1 MVGTMIPR
9 MPGWAASHSISA
21 TERST
26 PWVMGTS
33 AMPPW
38 RSGLRA
44 HISARNRLWA
54 RAPAK
59 ASSGSA
65 MAPAERPAPNG
76 GEAMPVMASAS
87 ANITSAV
94 TPSASSS
101 LSRCSMS
108 QAPRSPSSLSVSQPM
123 M

>member
-1 MVGTMIPR
+1 
-9 MPGWAASHSISA
+9 MPGCSASHSISA

-38 RSGLRA
+38 RSGLRL
-44 HISARNRLWA
+44 HISARKRLCA

-65 MAPAERPAPNG
+65 MAPAESPAPKG

-87 ANITSAV
+87 ANMTSAV

-101 LSRCSMS
+101 LSRWSMS
-108 QAPRSPSSLSVSQPM
+108 QAPRRPSSLSVSQPM